1 MGFLTTNLLYSIVQ
15 LRKKMA
21 ISTLQSVDLVDFDGK
36 PTPGLVPLHTA
47 AKVGLRIDEQAAV
60 TYAETFDR
68 IDYVF
73 FRRFSDGRSSQILA
87 YVVDN
92 SDEKLDEQTIAE
104 LHLKIWL
111 HGAAP
116 LVYIAWPT
124 RIDIL
129 TCARG
134 PVFWDT
140 EREECQYTPTERL
153 EVQALETGSEIT
165 DELSRFSA
173 GRLADGTF
181 WEAPRNRYLADYD
194 NTAHQLLIQAVVDTD
209 KALGGEKNPVLRQ
222 LLLLTVL
229 IKYLEDRGVFPNDFF
244 SKFHE
249 GATDFFGV
257 LKGGDP
263 QEVRRLLDFLEEK
276 FNGDVFSLSSVE
288 PQALDHNILTHFANL
303 VEARTIRQQ
312 RYLWRQFSFEHL
324 PVEIISNLYQR
335 FVDGGHGS
343 VYTPPFLA
351 SLLLDYAM
359 PYEKLSGE
367 ERVLDPACGSGI
379 FLVGAFKRLINV
391 WRSHNDWRRPD
402 VDMLKRILKQSIFGI
417 EVDTT
422 AIHLTAFSMCLAICD
437 ALQPNVIREE
447 LKFDKLSGS
456 NLLKAD
462 FFNVLL
468 DFYQGKPT
476 IFQEGFD
483 VIIGNPPFES
493 QLLAPGVQIDRA
505 AQRQDKKRGA
515 LPDKQSAYLFLEQ
528 SFSILCSAGQVCL
541 IQPSGLLYNR
551 KAQDFRTYLFGKY
564 RVDTVLDFVSIRK
577 LYEGSDA
584 KTIALLAQAS
594 EPSNDHRITH
604 LTFRR
609 TVSVKE
615 HICFELDHYDRQH
628 VSQKQVEEHPYIW
641 RSNLLGGGRLFNIAQ
656 RLQSMRKLGKYI
668 KQKEWDYGEGFIIGR
683 EIEKEGKVKRTPAP
697 FLTGRPFLPTKAF
710 TDIGVDETQITTV
723 EETLFHTAYTES
735 RYSPPLILIKKID
748 SLPIIFWDKN
758 FIAYNHSIVGIP
770 APTNQTSELREFYNT
785 ISGYHEFY
793 RFFCT
798 LNGTSLVGKATALLK
813 DDIDNLPYP
822 EDLNEL
828 SFSFWEKALCEDIL
842 KYMTD
847 YIRRGQ
853 NSKLLETPANIDD
866 LNVYSDMFIRMLK
879 SVYDNLQASDPIFLN
894 GLTCQ
899 PFYFGERPN
908 FSWLSAQPQ
917 DELRKLIYDDKN
929 HAHLRTIRVL
939 RLYSE
944 NVLLLIKPDRLRYW
958 IRSTAVRDADETI
971 IDLRRWGY

>member
-1 MGFLTTNLLYSIVQ
+1 
-15 LRKKMA
+15 MA
-21 ISTLQSVDLVDFDGK
+21 VNTLQLVNLIDSDGK
-36 PTPGLVPLHTA
+36 ATPGLVPVRGT
-47 AKVGLRIDEQAAV
+47 AKVNLRIDEQAAV
-60 TYAETFDR
+60 LHAKTFEH

-92 SDEKLDEQTIAE
+92 ADEKLDEETLAK
-104 LHLKIWL
+104 LHLEVWL

-116 LVYIAWPT
+116 LIYISWPT

-134 PVFWDT
+134 PDFWVDEDENYHYKT
-140 EREECQYTPTERL
+140 VKRFEVGGLTAVAEINREL
-153 EVQALETGSEIT
+153 EN
-165 DELSRFSA
+165 FSA
-173 GRLADGTF
+173 LRLADGTF
-181 WEAPRNRYLADYD
+181 WEETPNRDLADYAK
-194 NTAHQLLIQAVVDTD
+194 TAHQLLIQAVVETD
-209 KALGGEKNPVLRQ
+209 AELQGEKKPIFRQ
-222 LLLLTVL
+222 LLLLMVL
-229 IKYLEDRGVFPNDFF
+229 IKYLEDRRVFPDDFF
-244 SKFHE
+244 GNYHE
-249 GATDFFGV
+249 GAESFFQV
-257 LKGGDP
+257 LQGGNT
-263 QEVRRLLDFLEEK
+263 QEVCRLLDFLEGK

-288 PQALDHNILTHFANL
+288 RQALNNENLVHFANL
-303 VEARTIRQQ
+303 VEARTLKRQ

-335 FVDGGHGS
+335 FVDGGHGT

-391 WRSHNDWRRPD
+391 WRSQNNWQRPK
-402 VDMLKRILKQSIFGI
+402 VDTLKRILKHSIFGV
-417 EVDTT
+417 EVDEY
-422 AIHLTAFSMCLAICD
+422 AIHLTSFSMCLAICD
-437 ALQPNVIREE
+437 ALQPKVIWEK
-447 LKFDKLSGS
+447 LKFDKLRES
-456 NLLKAD
+456 NLLEAD

-468 DFYQGKPT
+468 DFHKKTPNILQD
-476 IFQEGFD
+476 GFD

-493 QLLAPGVQIDRA
+493 QLSAPGVQIDRA

-528 SFSILCSAGQVCL
+528 AYSILRSAGQVCL

-551 KAQDFRTYLFGKY
+551 NAQDLRNYLFRKY
-564 RVDTVLDFVSIRK
+564 KVNIVLDFVSIRK
-577 LYEGSDA
+577 LYEATDA

-594 EPSNDHRITH
+594 EPPTDHRITH
-604 LTFRR
+604 HVFRR

-615 HICFELDHYDRQH
+615 HICFELDHYDRQQ
-628 VSQKQVEEHPYIW
+628 VSQKQVEACPYVW
-641 RSNLLGGGRLFNIAQ
+641 RSNLLGGGRLFDISQ
-656 RLQSMRKLGKYI
+656 RSQNMRTLAEYV
-668 KQKEWDYGEGFIIGR
+668 KQQRWDYGDGFIVGNAS
-683 EIEKEGKVKRTPAP
+683 KPAP
-697 FLTGRPFLPTKAF
+697 FLTGKDFLPAEAF
-710 TDIGVDETQITTV
+710 TADGVDETKIRPLTQTGFERPRS
-723 EETLFHTAYTES
+723 EELFT
-735 RYSPPLILIKKID
+735 PPLVLVKKVD
-748 SLPIIFWDKN
+748 SLPIVFWDRN
-758 FIAYNHSIVGIP
+758 YLTYSYSIVGIHSP
-770 APTNQTSELREFYNT
+770 SDQTSKLREFYNT
-785 ISGYHEFY
+785 ISNYHEFY

-842 KYMTD
+842 KYMTE
-847 YIRRGQ
+847 YIRLGQ
-853 NSKLLETPANIDD
+853 NSKLLATPADTD
-866 LNVYSDMFIRMLK
+866 ALNAYSEMFIRMLK
-879 SVYDNLQASDPIFLN
+879 SVYDNLKASDPIFLN

-899 PFYFGERPN
+899 PFYFGEPPD
-908 FSWLSAQPQ
+908 FTWLSKRPQ
-917 DELRKLIYDDKN
+917 DELRKLIYNDKN
-929 HAHLRTIRVL
+929 HVHLRTIRIL

-944 NVLLLIKPDRLRYW
+944 NYLLLIKPDRLRYW

-971 IDLRRWGY
+971 IDLRRQGY

>member
-1 MGFLTTNLLYSIVQ
+1 MVTN
-15 LRKKMA
+15 
-21 ISTLQSVDLVDFDGK
+21 TLQLVNLINSDGK
-36 PTPGLVPLHTA
+36 ATPGLVSVRGTA
-47 AKVGLRIDEQAAV
+47 KANLRIEEQAAI
-60 TYAETFDR
+60 TYAGTFNR

-87 YVVDN
+87 YVVAN
-92 SDEKLDEQTIAE
+92 ADEKLDEETLAK
-104 LHLKIWL
+104 LHLEVWL
-111 HGAAP
+111 QGAAP
-116 LVYIAWPT
+116 LIYISWPT

-134 PVFWDT
+134 PDFWADEDENYHYKT
-140 EREECQYTPTERL
+140 VKRFEVGGLTAAAEINREL
-153 EVQALETGSEIT
+153 EN
-165 DELSRFSA
+165 FSA
-173 GRLADGTF
+173 LRLADGTF
-181 WEAPRNRYLADYD
+181 WEQPGNGYLADYGK
-194 NTAHQLLIQAVVDTD
+194 TAQQLLIQAVVETD
-209 KALGGEKNPVLRQ
+209 AALDGEKKPILRQ
-222 LLLLTVL
+222 LLLLMVL
-229 IKYLEDRGVFPNDFF
+229 IKYLEDRHVFPDGFF
-244 SKFHE
+244 GKFHK
-249 GATDFFGV
+249 GATDFFSV
-257 LKGGDP
+257 LKGGDS
-263 QEVRRLLDFLEEK
+263 QEVCKLLDFLEDK
-276 FNGDVFSLSSVE
+276 FNGDVFSLSSIE
-288 PQALDHNILTHFANL
+288 RQALNNENLVHFANL
-303 VEARTIRQQ
+303 VEARTLKRQ

-335 FVDGGHGS
+335 FVDGGHGT

-351 SLLLDYAM
+351 YLLLDYAM

-391 WRSHNDWRRPD
+391 WRSQNNWQRPK
-402 VDMLKRILKQSIFGI
+402 VDTLKRILKHSIFGV
-417 EVDTT
+417 EVDEY
-422 AIHLTAFSMCLAICD
+422 AIHLTSFSMCLAICD
-437 ALQPNVIREE
+437 ALQPNVIWED
-447 LKFDKLSGS
+447 LKFDKLRES
-456 NLLKAD
+456 NLLEAD

-468 DFYQGKPT
+468 DFQQKNPT
-476 IFQEGFD
+476 ILQERFD

-493 QLLAPGVQIDRA
+493 QLSAPGVQIDRA
-505 AQRQDKKRGA
+505 AQRQDKKRGV

-528 SFSILCSAGQVCL
+528 AYSILRSAGQLCL

-551 KAQDFRTYLFGKY
+551 NAEDFRTYLFRKY
-564 RVDTVLDFVSIRK
+564 KIDTVLDFVSIRK
-577 LYEGSDA
+577 LYEGADA

-604 LTFRR
+604 QTFRR

-628 VSQKQVEEHPYIW
+628 VSQKQVEEYPYIW
-641 RSNLLGGGRLFNIAQ
+641 RSNLIGGGRLFDISR
-656 RLQSMRKLGKYI
+656 RLQSMRKLGKFI
-668 KQKEWDYGEGFIIGR
+668 KQKEWDYGEGFIIGK
-683 EIEKEGKVKRTPAP
+683 EIEKEEKVKRTPAP

-710 TDIGVDETQITTV
+710 TDTGVDETQITTV

-748 SLPIIFWDKN
+748 SLPIIFWDKD

-785 ISGYHEFY
+785 ISRYHEFY

-813 DDIDNLPYP
+813 GDIDNLPYP

-842 KYMTD
+842 KYMTK
-847 YIRRGQ
+847 YIRLGQ
-853 NSKLLETPANIDD
+853 NSKLLATPADTD
-866 LNVYSDMFIRMLK
+866 ALNAYSEMFIRMLK
-879 SVYDNLQASDPIFLN
+879 SVYDNLKASDPIFLN

-899 PFYFGERPN
+899 PFYFGERPDL
-908 FSWLSAQPQ
+908 SWLSEQPEN
-917 DELRKLIYDDKN
+917 ELRKLIYDDKN
-929 HAHLRTIRVL
+929 HIHLRTIRIL

-944 NVLLLIKPDRLRYW
+944 NLLLLIKPDRLRYW
-958 IRSTAVRDADETI
+958 IRSTAIRDADETI
-971 IDLRRWGY
+971 IDLRQQGY